1 MVRSQRLLFIIGG
14 QADFLCLMSTRFKVG
29 TVEACVS
36 RQAGAFSTVE
46 ESDWTNW
53 CKGSPAR
60 LQMRREALCASG
72 IRIPHQVAAAA
83 AAIRQVND
91 QSFTV
96 SPSTFVS
103 SPHPLHR
110 ALGGDVTGCE
120 SWSQEIRVSE
130 ECTNIITAP
139 IINRRLGTL
148 NREQARPLLP
158 PMKGKVAECLG
169 RETAL
174 CHFDSRTMPVLAL
187 IPVAASLVRV
197 RLERKGLA
205 GGFQPRR
212 QTLQSRVEAVEILL
226 EKQEF
231 FLTA

>member
-1 MVRSQRLLFIIGG
+1 M
-14 QADFLCLMSTRFKVG
+14 
-29 TVEACVS
+29 EACVS
-36 RQAGAFSTVE
+36 RQAGAFSKVDKSE
-46 ESDWTNW
+46 WTNW

-72 IRIPHQVAAAA
+72 IRIPHQVAPAA

-103 SPHPLHR
+103 SPHPLHG
-110 ALGGDVTGCE
+110 ALRGDVTGCE

-139 IINRRLGTL
+139 IIDRRLGTSIANKLALFTHPRRASLL
-148 NREQARPLLP
+148 NAW
-158 PMKGKVAECLG
+158 G
-169 RETAL
+169 ETAL

-187 IPVAASLVRV
+187 IPVAASLGRV
-197 RLERKGLA
+197 RPEQKGLA
-205 GGFQPRR
+205 GVFQPR
-212 QTLQSRVEAVEILL
+212 LHCQSRR
-226 EKQEF
+226 
-231 FLTA
+231 